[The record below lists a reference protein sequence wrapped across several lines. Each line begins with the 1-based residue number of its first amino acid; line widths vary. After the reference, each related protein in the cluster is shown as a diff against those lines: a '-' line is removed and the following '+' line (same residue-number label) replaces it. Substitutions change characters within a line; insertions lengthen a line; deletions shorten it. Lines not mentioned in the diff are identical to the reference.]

1 MSALDTLSEIYPEN
15 TPAARRGLRGIL
27 EKNFLDANQEIIDAL
42 APQQEALA
50 KLKAMVENLNASVD
64 SIGETLS
71 ALSLI
76 HI

>member
-50 KLKAMVENLNASVD
+50 KLKAMVDGAKLARER
-64 SIGETLS
+64 IG
-71 ALSLI
+71 
-76 HI
+76 